1 MSMIIIMLFSD
12 ELNSF
17 ETHSSQS
24 LCKHFIPMKKI
35 AFILAFSLT
44 GFITLAQKVVALHS
58 GTTVTMFNGT
68 NPVVDAYNAAVNK
81 DTIYIPGGFF
91 NFPSVIAKRLV
102 IIGAGHYPDSTQA
115 TSKTI
120 INNAFFFN
128 GGSDSSYMSGLEVSG
143 NISFDYGA
151 SVHGVRIVRCKI
163 PGIYLNGSPTFPKNS
178 TIVYQCVFNTL
189 DGGGNAP
196 FSTVSNCIVASS
208 VGNFIGNALIQNNI
222 FLWEMGCGGCGPHNV
237 SGVDNSLIQNNV
249 FYGNHPWCINGNNNN
264 VFNNL
269 FAANPLQYTNTYT
282 GNYMSVGQSNLVV
295 SATPSAF
302 SYSSNYNLQAPATYL
317 GTDNTQVGLYGGTLG
332 AYKAGAVPFNPH
344 YYFKSVAPT
353 TNASGQLNIQFKV
366 SSQTN

>member
-1 MSMIIIMLFSD
+1 
-12 ELNSF
+12 
-17 ETHSSQS
+17 
-24 LCKHFIPMKKI
+24 MKKI
-35 AFILAFSLT
+35 AFILLLSLVGT
-44 GFITLAQKVVALHS
+44 IGMAQKVVALHS
-58 GTTVTMFNGT
+58 GTTITMFNSAS
-68 NPVVDAYNAAVNK
+68 PVIDAINAAQNK

-91 NFPSVIAKRLV
+91 AFPSSINKRLV

-120 INNAFFFN
+120 INNGFYYYA
-128 GGSDSSYMSGLEVSG
+128 GSDSSYLSGVEING
-143 NISFDYGA
+143 NIYFESSA
-151 SVHGVRIVRCKI
+151 SIHGIRLFRCKF
-163 PGIYLNGSPTFPKNS
+163 GSLSMYGSTTYPKNS
-178 TIVYQCVFNTL
+178 TIINQCVFNTL

-196 FSTVSNCIVASS
+196 FTTVSNCIVASS
-208 VGNFIGNALIQNNI
+208 VGNFSGNALIQNNV

-237 SGVDNSLIQNNV
+237 SSVDNSLIQNNV

-269 FAANPLQYTNTYT
+269 FANNPLQYTNTYT

-302 SYSSNYNLQAPATYL
+302 SYSSNYHLQAPSTYL

-332 AYKAGAVPFNPH
+332 AYKEGAVPFNPH
-344 YYFKSVAPT
+344 IYFKSVAPT
-353 TNASGQLNIQFKV
+353 TNTSGQLNIQFKV